1 MLSDQVKQEI
11 QTYYSQYL
19 QNRGLQAR
27 YGQKLMIA
35 EIARS
40 LAGIKGDEEREAGDQ
55 APICV
60 IEAGTGTGKTIAYL
74 IAVIP
79 IARALGK
86 QVVIAT
92 ATVALQEQLL
102 FKDIPELQTN
112 SELSFTT
119 ALAKGR
125 GRYVCLSRLENL
137 LRENA
142 SEAAMQDLYGLEL
155 EEGQDLDRQLYQHMQ
170 DALLDHSWQGERDD
184 WPQVLEQNQWRAVS
198 VEHGQCT
205 GSRCSHYR
213 ECVFF
218 KSRQKLQQSEC
229 IVANQDLVL
238 ADLNLGGGAILPHP
252 ADTIYIFDEAHH
264 LPLKGVSHFSQSL
277 SLRQSIRWFDQ
288 AKRLLGRLQSQA
300 GEDIRDLLE
309 KADASALELRQ
320 KLQEAL
326 LIFEQ
331 LEVAA
336 SPTLGSQ
343 KQYTFSGGK
352 LPEDLQESVGIL
364 YLSFNQMAQAL
375 DKILNKLRRKLEDG
389 QEPAGTQQTESWYSA
404 LGLLQSRCEA
414 GLALCLSFSR
424 EDEDG
429 TYPHARWL
437 NFDQSRAEPEITLS
451 CSPILAA
458 ENLSGKLWDECLA
471 AILTSATL
479 SALGSFDFLVLRAGL
494 HEKTHLLRIGSP
506 FNHAEAGVLRLPSR
520 GFDGGDSE
528 SHTAAIIRYLPE
540 LLAGD
545 QAGLVLFSSRRQM
558 QDVLSG
564 LREGFRELVLCQDDY
579 AKQVLL
585 HEHRQRID
593 AGQRSIIFGLA
604 SLSEGVDLP
613 GGYCTHVVIAKLPF
627 AVPDNPVDM
636 TLGEWFKARGLN
648 PFQELA
654 VPEAAMKLV
663 QASGRLLRNEADRGT
678 ITILDERIV
687 TRSYG
692 AALLDSLPA
701 YRREMFSLQ

>member
-11 QTYYSQYL
+11 QAYYSQYL

-35 EIARS
+35 EIAKS
-40 LAGIKGDEEREAGDQ
+40 LASIKADEDLEAGDL
-55 APICV
+55 APLCV

-74 IAVIP
+74 IAVMP

-102 FKDIPELQTN
+102 FKDIPELQAN
-112 SELSFTT
+112 SDLIFTT

-137 LRENA
+137 LRDNA
-142 SEAAMQDLYGLEL
+142 SESAMQDLYGLEI
-155 EEGQDLDRQLYQHMQ
+155 EDEKAMDKALYQRMQ
-170 DALLDHSWQGERDD
+170 EALQDRSWQGERDD
-184 WPQVLEQNQWRAVS
+184 WPDVLDNAQWRAVA

-213 ECVFF
+213 DCVFF

-238 ADLNLGGGAILPHP
+238 ADLSLGGGAILPHP
-252 ADTIYIFDEAHH
+252 SETIYIFDEAHH

-309 KADASALELRQ
+309 KVDASALELRQ

-331 LEVAA
+331 LESSAA
-336 SPTLGSQ
+336 SSLGQQ
-343 KQYTFSGGK
+343 KQFTFAGGR
-352 LPEDLQESVGIL
+352 LPAELREAAGIL
-364 YLSFNQMAQAL
+364 YLSYSQVAQNL
-375 DKILNKLRRKLEDG
+375 DKILNKLRRQLED
-389 QEPAGTQQTESWYSA
+389 QQDPASTQQTESWYSA

-414 GLALCLSFSR
+414 GLALCLAFSR
-424 EDEDG
+424 SDDEDR
-429 TYPHARWL
+429 YPHARWL
-437 NFDQSRAEPEITLS
+437 NFDQSRDELEITLS

-458 ENLSGKLWDECLA
+458 ENLSEKLWDECLA

-479 SALGSFDFLVLRAGL
+479 SAMGSFDFLMMRAGL
-494 HEKTHLLRIGSP
+494 HEQSQLVRIGSP
-506 FNHAEAGVLRLPSR
+506 FNYAEAGVLRLPR
-520 GFDGGDSE
+520 KGFDGGDSE
-528 SHTAAIIRYLPE
+528 AHTTAIIRYLPE
-540 LLAGD
+540 LLADD

-558 QDVLSG
+558 QDVLMG
-564 LREGFRELVLCQDDY
+564 LEEEFRQLVLCQDDY
-579 AKQVLL
+579 AKQQLL
-585 HEHRQRID
+585 SEHRQRID
-593 AGQRSIIFGLA
+593 EGKHSIIFGLA

-613 GGYCTHVVIAKLPF
+613 GAYCTHVVIAKLPF
-627 AVPDNPVDM
+627 AVPDNPVDL
-636 TLGEWFKARGLN
+636 TLGEWFKAQGLN
-648 PFQELA
+648 PFQELS

-663 QASGRLLRNEADRGT
+663 QASGRLLRNEKDQGT
-678 ITILDERIV
+678 ITILDERII

-692 AALLDSLPA
+692 TALLDSLPA
-701 YRREMFSLQ
+701 YRRETFSL